1 MNKTIY
7 DSYLGKDRSK
17 MSVKNNYDMMA
28 RWKDCW
34 DAAPELYM
42 LLKESKTVESARN
55 KVARYIEAREWTYSC
70 DLGEIEN
77 WDYIL
82 FRDVIRTLKNIIS
95 PRNEKIAGN
104 SSLENLWRA
113 ALDGDADV
121 SEDFIAEFT
130 HFFKAL
136 KFKADVYPSR
146 LMEGIKIP
154 NFDEYEGRVAGQMR
168 SDYLDQMGKRMDNYL
183 KRYPS
188 GLDPQI
194 ISKRQNSRRRILET
208 LNSTENDWKD
218 WHWQYRNVFKDTND
232 IDIIKEIIKLEPH
245 YEESIRLAVENHVPF
260 AVTPYYLHL
269 MDREPC
275 DQDYAV
281 RRQVF
286 PPLSYVQNM
295 ITHRKDRK
303 WAFDFMKERDTSPID
318 LVTRRYPRVAIIK
331 PYESC
336 PQICVYCQRNWEL
349 TSPLMAS
356 AMAPPEKIDAALQW
370 FSEHEEM
377 MDVLVTGGD
386 PLVMDDPLIDRIL
399 SKLSEISHLKSIRVA
414 TRTPATVPQR
424 ITAELCEILAQYN
437 ESGKRNICIV
447 THFMHPYEITPETVV
462 AIKMVKMNGIEVYN
476 QQVFTFTNSRKFETS
491 ALRIILKQ
499 IGVDPYYTF
508 NMKGKTEMEDY
519 AVPISRILQ
528 ERKEEARL
536 LPGIFRTD
544 EPVFNVPG
552 LGKDHLRAWQNH
564 ELIAITPEGRRMYS
578 FLPWEKN
585 IAQVKPY
592 IYTDVSVL
600 RYLQRLK
607 ERGEDPEDYRS
618 IWYYY

>member
-1 MNKTIY
+1 
-7 DSYLGKDRSK
+7 
-17 MSVKNNYDMMA
+17 MSVKNNYDMTANDGIMA

-34 DAAPELYM
+34 DAAPELYV
-42 LLKESKTVESARN
+42 LLKESKTLESARN
-55 KVARYIEAREWTYSC
+55 KVVRYIEAREWTYSC

-95 PRNEKIAGN
+95 PRNERIAGT
-104 SSLENLWRA
+104 SSLDNLWQA
-113 ALDGDADV
+113 ALNGDAEV

-136 KFKADVYPSR
+136 KLKADVYPSR
-146 LMEGIKIP
+146 LMEGIDIP
-154 NFDEYEGRVAGQMR
+154 KFDEYEGRVAGQMR
-168 SDYLDQMGKRMDNYL
+168 SDYLDQMGKRMDSYL
-183 KRYPS
+183 RRYRS

-194 ISKRQNSRRRILET
+194 VSKRQDSRRRILEI
-208 LNSTENDWKD
+208 LHSTENEWMDWR
-218 WHWQYRNVFKDTND
+218 WQYRNVFKDTND
-232 IDIIKEIIKLEPH
+232 IDIIKEIIKLDPH
-245 YEESIRLAVENHVPF
+245 YEESMRLAVENHVPF
-260 AVTPYYLHL
+260 AVTPHYLHL

-275 DQDYAV
+275 DLDYAV

-295 ITHRKDRK
+295 IAHRKDKK

-386 PLVMDDPLIDRIL
+386 PLVMDDHLIDRIL

-424 ITAELCEILAQYN
+424 ITADLCETLAQYN
-437 ESGKRNICIV
+437 EYGKRNICIV
-447 THFMHPYEITPETVV
+447 THFMHPYEITPETVA
-462 AIKMVKMNGIEVYN
+462 AIKMVKMSGIEVYN
-476 QQVFTFTNSRKFETS
+476 QQVFTFANSRKFETS

-592 IYTDVSVL
+592 IYTDVSVN
-600 RYLQRLK
+600 RYLQRLR